1 MGTERRAP
9 GHQRRRSGAWAMIRT
24 SLSGGEYDYTRG
36 PINRALIL
44 LAIPMVLEMAM
55 ESIFAIADMLF
66 VARLGADAVA
76 AVGLTEAL
84 LTLLY
89 AVAVGFGM
97 SVTAMVARRIGE
109 KRRDAAAVTAG
120 QALWIGLALS
130 IVVGLGGALS
140 ARSLLELM
148 GASAAVV
155 ETGAGYTTVL
165 FGGSGT
171 ILFLFLI
178 NAVFRGAG
186 DASIAMRALWLAN
199 GINLLLDPL
208 LIFGPGPFPEL
219 GVGGAAIATTIGRGI
234 GVIYQLYCLFGA
246 AGSIRVR
253 ALHLRAAP
261 AVMGR
266 LLRLSAGGIAQFLI
280 HTASWVVLVRIISI
294 SGSAAV
300 AGYAIAIRLVDFT
313 ILPAWGLGNAAST
326 LVGQNLG
333 ARQPERAERSVWRAC
348 ALNGLFLIAMGLLLI
363 AFAPALLRLF
373 SDETVV
379 LRYGIDALRTI
390 SYGYGFYAVGMIIV
404 QAFNGA
410 GDTYTPTTINFF
422 VYWLMQIPLAW
433 YLSQSA
439 GLGAQGV
446 FYAILIAEALLAVV
460 SVLVFRRGRWQ
471 RRSV

>member
-1 MGTERRAP
+1 MSTEHPVVDRKRRFTD
-9 GHQRRRSGAWAMIRT
+9 AWTLIRE
-24 SLSGGEYDYTRG
+24 SLSGVEHDHTKG

-55 ESIFAIADMLF
+55 ESVFAIADMLF

-76 AVGLTEAL
+76 AVGLTEAV

-89 AVAVGFGM
+89 AVAVGLGM
-97 SVTAMVARRIGE
+97 SVTAMIARRIGE
-109 KRRDAAAVTAG
+109 KRKEDAAVAAG
-120 QALWIGLALS
+120 QALWIGLVLA
-130 IVVGLGGALS
+130 IVIGITGAAN

-155 ETGAGYTTVL
+155 NIGTGYTAVL

-186 DASIAMRALWLAN
+186 DATIAMRALWLAN
-199 GINLLLDPL
+199 GINLVLDPL
-208 LIFGPGPFPEL
+208 LIFGLGPFPEL
-219 GVGGAAIATTIGRGI
+219 GVQGAAIATTIGRGA
-234 GVIYQLYCLFGA
+234 GVVYQLYCLFGA
-246 AGSIRVR
+246 AGRVR
-253 ALHLRAAP
+253 LRCHHLRTVP
-261 AVMGR
+261 PVMWR
-266 LLRLSAGGIAQFLI
+266 LLRLSAGGVAQFLI
-280 HTASWVVLVRIISI
+280 HTASWVVLVRIISL

-300 AGYAIAIRLVDFT
+300 AGYAIAIRIVDFT

-333 ARQPERAERSVWRAC
+333 AGRPERAERSVWRAC
-348 ALNGLFLIAMGLLLI
+348 RLNMIFLITVGLI
-363 AFAPALLRLF
+363 FVAWAPSLLRIF
-373 SDETVV
+373 STEPEV
-379 LRYGIDALRTI
+379 LRYGVDALRII
-390 SYGYGFYAVGMIIV
+390 SYGYGFYAVGMIMV

-433 YLSQSA
+433 LLSQQA
-439 GLGAQGV
+439 ELGAEGV
-446 FYAILIAEALLAVV
+446 FYAMLIAEALLAVV
-460 SVLVFRRGRWQ
+460 GVLVFRRGRWKH
-471 RRSV
+471 RVV

>member
-1 MGTERRAP
+1 MDTEEPAPRRQHRL
-9 GHQRRRSGAWAMIRT
+9 GDAWAVIRA
-24 SLSGGEYDYTRG
+24 SLSGAEYDHTRG

-55 ESIFAIADMLF
+55 ESVFAIADMLF

-76 AVGLTEAL
+76 AVGLTEAV

-89 AVAVGFGM
+89 AVAVGLGM
-97 SVTAMVARRIGE
+97 SVTAMVARRVGE
-109 KRRDAAAVTAG
+109 KRREDAAVAAG
-120 QALWIGLALS
+120 QALWIGLVLS
-130 IVVGLGGALS
+130 VVIGLVGAS
-140 ARSLLELM
+140 YADSLLTLM

-155 ETGAGYTTVL
+155 ETGSGYTRVL

-178 NAVFRGAG
+178 NAAFRGAG

-199 GINLLLDPL
+199 GVNLLLDPL

-219 GVGGAAIATTIGRGI
+219 GVQGAAVATTIGRGT
-234 GVIYQLYCLFGA
+234 GVAYQLACLFGA
-246 AGSIRVR
+246 TGRIRLR
-253 ALHLRAAP
+253 ARHLRATP
-261 AVMGR
+261 SVMWR
-266 LLRLSAGGIAQFLI
+266 LLRLSIGGVSQFLI

-333 ARQPERAERSVWRAC
+333 AGRPERAERSVWRAC
-348 ALNGLFLIAMGLLLI
+348 ALNVTFLVTVGLVFITC
-363 AFAPALLRLF
+363 APSLLRIF
-373 SDETVV
+373 SSEPDVV
-379 LRYGIDALRTI
+379 RHGVDALRII
-390 SYGYGFYAVGMIIV
+390 SYGYGLYAVGMIIV

-433 YLSQSA
+433 FLSQQA
-439 GLGAQGV
+439 GLGARGV
-446 FYAILIAEALLAVV
+446 FHAILIGEGLLAVV
-460 SVLVFRRGRWQ
+460 AVLVFRRGRWKH
-471 RRSV
+471 RIV